1 MQKVSKKIIATII
14 NLIILCIC
22 FCNVSIAES
31 KLVEPTEN
39 QFFELRAV
47 KVTNIEGKDKQ
58 VIFELW
64 AHEIEF
70 KGFDVRFSYD
80 GTHFAPSNINTNEYT
95 DDETEFFKFESEFS
109 DCLELFTVP
118 YTGTST
124 GGMRAVVSFNPPI
137 SESEHIKNKEN
148 VGMIVD
154 SSGSVLLGTLSFR
167 TTLDK
172 FDISSF
178 KLETSDTT
186 SPKTGIKII
195 IDGST
200 YYESQSTFRFTDKSA
215 SRNADLSNIKLSN
228 GNEDDENYKEYALNP
243 SFDKNTLEYTTELLE
258 YVDKVNLEVTK
269 DDEKSSIVIKQPKHD
284 ENGNLVFEDDGSTIV
299 YEETSLDDLKNEIV
313 LNKLGEPDTV
323 IELKVTA
330 EDEVTTK
337 TYKITIHRP
346 YGTIKGSIH
355 TVNSNDVHI
364 ADVKVYNNSD
374 QIDWENISSHDE
386 LDNYKTV
393 LNKKTNEDG
402 TYEIKV
408 IPGNYDVL
416 IDKVAYLDY
425 IVTTIQV
432 NENDEIDLD
441 NVELIPRW
449 CK

>member
-80 GTHFAPSNINTNEYT
+80 GTHFAPSNITTNDYT

-200 YYESQSTFRFTDKSA
+200 YYENQSTFRFTDKSA

-228 GNEDDENYKEYALNP
+228 GNENDENYKEYALNP

-258 YVDKVNLEVTK
+258 YVDKVNLEVIK

-330 EDEVTTK
+330 EDKVTTK

-441 NVELIPRW
+441 NVELIPR
-449 CK
+449 

>member
-47 KVTNIEGKDKQ
+47 KVTNIESKDKQ

-80 GTHFAPSNINTNEYT
+80 GTHFAPSNITTNDYT

-200 YYESQSTFRFTDKSA
+200 YYENQSTFRFTDKSA

-355 TVNSNDVHI
+355 TVNSNDVNI
-364 ADVKVYNNSD
+364 EDVKVYNNSD

-441 NVELIPRW
+441 NVELIPR
-449 CK
+449 

>member
-80 GTHFAPSNINTNEYT
+80 GTHFAPSNITTNDYT

-154 SSGSVLLGTLSFR
+154 SFGSVLLGTLSFR

-200 YYESQSTFRFTDKSA
+200 YYENQSTFRFTDKSA

-284 ENGNLVFEDDGSTIV
+284 ENGNLVFEDDDSTIV

-441 NVELIPRW
+441 NVELIPR
-449 CK
+449 

>member
-31 KLVEPTEN
+31 KLVEPTED
-39 QFFELRAV
+39 QFLELRAV
-47 KVTNIEGKDKQ
+47 KVTNIDGKDKQ

-80 GTHFAPSNINTNEYT
+80 GTHFAPSNITTNEYT

-200 YYESQSTFRFTDKSA
+200 YYENQSTFRFTDKSA

-228 GNEDDENYKEYALNP
+228 GNENDENYKEYALNP

>member
-1 MQKVSKKIIATII
+1 M
-14 NLIILCIC
+14 
-22 FCNVSIAES
+22 
-31 KLVEPTEN
+31 
-39 QFFELRAV
+39 RAV

-70 KGFDVRFSYD
+70 RGFDVRFSYD
-80 GTHFAPSNINTNEYT
+80 GTHFAPSNITTNDYT

-200 YYESQSTFRFTDKSA
+200 YYENQSTFRFTDKSA

-441 NVELIPRW
+441 NVELIPR
-449 CK
+449 

>member
-31 KLVEPTEN
+31 KLVEPTEE

-70 KGFDVRFSYD
+70 KGFYVRFSYD
-80 GTHFAPSNINTNEYT
+80 GIHFAPSNITTNDYT

-200 YYESQSTFRFTDKSA
+200 YYENQSTFRFTDKSA

-299 YEETSLDDLKNEIV
+299 YEEKSLDDLKNEIV

-364 ADVKVYNNSD
+364 AGVKVYNNSD

-441 NVELIPRW
+441 NVELIPR
-449 CK
+449 

>member
-31 KLVEPTEN
+31 KLVEPTED

-70 KGFDVRFSYD
+70 NGFDVRFSYD
-80 GTHFAPSNINTNEYT
+80 GTHFAPSNITTNDYT

-200 YYESQSTFRFTDKSA
+200 YYENQSTFRFTDKSA

-313 LNKLGEPDTV
+313 LNKLGEQDTV

-441 NVELIPRW
+441 NVELIPR
-449 CK
+449 

>member
-31 KLVEPTEN
+31 KLVEPTED

-80 GTHFAPSNINTNEYT
+80 GTHFAPSNITTNDYT

-200 YYESQSTFRFTDKSA
+200 YYENQSTFRFTDKSA

-228 GNEDDENYKEYALNP
+228 GNEDDENYKEYVLNP

-374 QIDWENISSHDE
+374 QIDWENISSHDD

-441 NVELIPRW
+441 NVELIPR
-449 CK
+449 

>member
-1 MQKVSKKIIATII
+1 MQKVSKKIIVTII

-80 GTHFAPSNINTNEYT
+80 GTHFAPSNITTNDYT

-200 YYESQSTFRFTDKSA
+200 YYENQSTFRFTDKSA

-299 YEETSLDDLKNEIV
+299 YEEKSLDDLKNEIV
-313 LNKLGEPDTV
+313 LNKLGEQDTV

-441 NVELIPRW
+441 NVELIPR
-449 CK
+449 

>member
-31 KLVEPTEN
+31 KLVEPTED

-80 GTHFAPSNINTNEYT
+80 GTHFAPSNITTNDYT

-200 YYESQSTFRFTDKSA
+200 YYENQSTFRFTDKSA

-228 GNEDDENYKEYALNP
+228 GNKDDENYKEYALNP

-299 YEETSLDDLKNEIV
+299 YEEKSLDDLKNEIV
-313 LNKLGEPDTV
+313 LNKLGEQDTV

>member
-1 MQKVSKKIIATII
+1 VSKKIIATII

-31 KLVEPTEN
+31 KLVEPTED

-80 GTHFAPSNINTNEYT
+80 GTHFAPSNITTNDYT

-200 YYESQSTFRFTDKSA
+200 YYENQSTFRFTDKSA

-441 NVELIPRW
+441 NVELIPR
-449 CK
+449 

>member
-31 KLVEPTEN
+31 KLVEPTED
-39 QFFELRAV
+39 QFFELRTV

-80 GTHFAPSNINTNEYT
+80 GTHFAPSNITTNDYT

-200 YYESQSTFRFTDKSA
+200 YYENQSTFRFTDKSA

-243 SFDKNTLEYTTELLE
+243 SFDNNTLEYTTELLE

-441 NVELIPRW
+441 NVELIPR
-449 CK
+449 

>member
-31 KLVEPTEN
+31 KLVEPTED

-80 GTHFAPSNINTNEYT
+80 GTHFAPSNITTNDYT

-200 YYESQSTFRFTDKSA
+200 YYENQSTFRFTDKSA

-228 GNEDDENYKEYALNP
+228 GNEDDENYKEYVLNP

-299 YEETSLDDLKNEIV
+299 YEEASLDDLKNEIV

-330 EDEVTTK
+330 EDEVITK

-441 NVELIPRW
+441 NVELIPR
-449 CK
+449 

>member
-70 KGFDVRFSYD
+70 RGFDVRFSYD
-80 GTHFAPSNINTNEYT
+80 GTHFAPSNITTNDYT

-124 GGMRAVVSFNPPI
+124 GGMRAVASFNPPI

-200 YYESQSTFRFTDKSA
+200 YYENQSTFRFTDKSA

-228 GNEDDENYKEYALNP
+228 GNEDDENYKEYVLNP

-299 YEETSLDDLKNEIV
+299 YEEASLDDLKNEIV

-441 NVELIPRW
+441 NVELIPR
-449 CK
+449 

>member
-31 KLVEPTEN
+31 KLVEPTED
-39 QFFELRAV
+39 QFLELRAV
-47 KVTNIEGKDKQ
+47 KVTNIDGKDKQ

-70 KGFDVRFSYD
+70 RGFDVRFSYD
-80 GTHFAPSNINTNEYT
+80 GTHFAPSNITTNEYT

-200 YYESQSTFRFTDKSA
+200 YYENQSTFRFTDKSA
-215 SRNADLSNIKLSN
+215 SRNADLANIKLSN

-299 YEETSLDDLKNEIV
+299 YEETSLEDLKNEIV

-441 NVELIPRW
+441 NVELIPR
-449 CK
+449 

>member
-80 GTHFAPSNINTNEYT
+80 GTHFAPSNITTNDYT

-200 YYESQSTFRFTDKSA
+200 YYENQSTFRFTDKSA

-364 ADVKVYNNSD
+364 ADVKVYNDSD

-441 NVELIPRW
+441 NVELIPR
-449 CK
+449 

>member
-39 QFFELRAV
+39 QFLELRAV

-80 GTHFAPSNINTNEYT
+80 GTHFAPSNITTNDYT

-200 YYESQSTFRFTDKSA
+200 YYENQSTFRFTDKSA

-441 NVELIPRW
+441 NVELIPR
-449 CK
+449 

>member
-31 KLVEPTEN
+31 KLVEPTED

-80 GTHFAPSNINTNEYT
+80 GTHFAPSNITTNDYT

-137 SESEHIKNKEN
+137 LESEHIKNKEN

-200 YYESQSTFRFTDKSA
+200 YYENQSTFRFTDKSA

-228 GNEDDENYKEYALNP
+228 GNEDDENYKEYVLNP

-299 YEETSLDDLKNEIV
+299 YEEASLDDLKNEIV

-441 NVELIPRW
+441 NVELIPR
-449 CK
+449 

>member
-22 FCNVSIAES
+22 FCNVSVAES
-31 KLVEPTEN
+31 KLVEPTED

-80 GTHFAPSNINTNEYT
+80 GTHFAPSNITTNDYT

-200 YYESQSTFRFTDKSA
+200 YYENQSTFRFTDKSA

-441 NVELIPRW
+441 NVELIPR
-449 CK
+449 

>member
-1 MQKVSKKIIATII
+1 MSKKIIATII

-47 KVTNIEGKDKQ
+47 KVTNIESKDKQ

-80 GTHFAPSNINTNEYT
+80 GTHFAPSNITTNDYT

-200 YYESQSTFRFTDKSA
+200 YYENQSTFRFTDKSA

-243 SFDKNTLEYTTELLE
+243 SFDKNTLEYTTKLLE

-441 NVELIPRW
+441 NVELIPR
-449 CK
+449 

>member
-1 MQKVSKKIIATII
+1 MQKVSKKIIATIM
-14 NLIILCIC
+14 NFIILCIC

-31 KLVEPTEN
+31 KLVEPTED

-70 KGFDVRFSYD
+70 RGFDVRFSYD
-80 GTHFAPSNINTNEYT
+80 GTHFAPSNITTNDYT

-200 YYESQSTFRFTDKSA
+200 YYENQSTFRFTDKSA

-441 NVELIPRW
+441 NVELIPR
-449 CK
+449 

>member
-31 KLVEPTEN
+31 KLVEPTED
-39 QFFELRAV
+39 QFLELRAV
-47 KVTNIEGKDKQ
+47 KVTNIDGKDKQ

-80 GTHFAPSNINTNEYT
+80 GTHFAPSNITTNEYT

-200 YYESQSTFRFTDKSA
+200 YYENQSTFRFTDKSA

-441 NVELIPRW
+441 NVELIPR
-449 CK
+449 

>member
-31 KLVEPTEN
+31 KLVEPTED

-80 GTHFAPSNINTNEYT
+80 GTHFAPSNITTNDYT

-200 YYESQSTFRFTDKSA
+200 YYENQSTFRFTDKSA

-228 GNEDDENYKEYALNP
+228 GNEDDENYKEYVLNP

-299 YEETSLDDLKNEIV
+299 YEEASLDDLKNEIV

-330 EDEVTTK
+330 EDEVITK

>member
-31 KLVEPTEN
+31 KLVEPTED
-39 QFFELRAV
+39 QFLELRAV
-47 KVTNIEGKDKQ
+47 KVTNIDGKDKQ

-64 AHEIEF
+64 THEIEF

-200 YYESQSTFRFTDKSA
+200 YYENQSTFRFTDKSA

-228 GNEDDENYKEYALNP
+228 GNENDENYKEYALNP

-441 NVELIPRW
+441 NVELIPR
-449 CK
+449 

>member
-31 KLVEPTEN
+31 KLVEPTED

-80 GTHFAPSNINTNEYT
+80 GTHFAPSNITTNDYT

-200 YYESQSTFRFTDKSA
+200 YYENQSTFRFTDKSA

-299 YEETSLDDLKNEIV
+299 YEEKSLDDLKNEIV
-313 LNKLGEPDTV
+313 LNKLGEQDTV

-346 YGTIKGSIH
+346 NGTIKGSIH
-355 TVNSNDVHI
+355 TVN
-364 ADVKVYNNSD
+364 
-374 QIDWENISSHDE
+374 
-386 LDNYKTV
+386 
-393 LNKKTNEDG
+393 
-402 TYEIKV
+402 
-408 IPGNYDVL
+408 
-416 IDKVAYLDY
+416 
-425 IVTTIQV
+425 
-432 NENDEIDLD
+432 
-441 NVELIPRW
+441 
-449 CK
+449 

>member
-31 KLVEPTEN
+31 KLVEPTED

-80 GTHFAPSNINTNEYT
+80 GTHFAPSNITTNDYT

-124 GGMRAVVSFNPPI
+124 GGMRAVVSFNQPI

-200 YYESQSTFRFTDKSA
+200 YYENQSTFRFTDKSA

-441 NVELIPRW
+441 NVELIPR
-449 CK
+449 

>member
-31 KLVEPTEN
+31 KLVEPTED

-70 KGFDVRFSYD
+70 RGFDVRFSYD
-80 GTHFAPSNINTNEYT
+80 GTHFAPSNITTNDYT

-200 YYESQSTFRFTDKSA
+200 YYENQSTFRFTDKSA

-228 GNEDDENYKEYALNP
+228 GNEDDENYKEYALNH

-299 YEETSLDDLKNEIV
+299 YEEKSLDDLKNEIV
-313 LNKLGEPDTV
+313 LNKLGEQDTV

>member
-1 MQKVSKKIIATII
+1 MQKVSKKIIVTII

-80 GTHFAPSNINTNEYT
+80 GTHFAPSNITTNDYT

-200 YYESQSTFRFTDKSA
+200 YYENQSTFRFTDKSA

-228 GNEDDENYKEYALNP
+228 GNENDENYKEYALNP

-313 LNKLGEPDTV
+313 LNKLGEQDTV

>member
-1 MQKVSKKIIATII
+1 M
-14 NLIILCIC
+14 
-22 FCNVSIAES
+22 
-31 KLVEPTEN
+31 
-39 QFFELRAV
+39 RAV

-80 GTHFAPSNINTNEYT
+80 GTHFAPSNITTNDYT

-200 YYESQSTFRFTDKSA
+200 YYENQSTFRFTDKSA

-299 YEETSLDDLKNEIV
+299 YEEKSLDDLKNEIV
-313 LNKLGEPDTV
+313 LNKLGEQDTV

-441 NVELIPRW
+441 NVELIPR
-449 CK
+449 

>member
-80 GTHFAPSNINTNEYT
+80 GTHFAPSNITTNDYT

-200 YYESQSTFRFTDKSA
+200 YYENQSTFRFTDKSA

-243 SFDKNTLEYTTELLE
+243 SFDKNTLEYTTKLLE

-441 NVELIPRW
+441 NVELIPR
-449 CK
+449 

>member
-31 KLVEPTEN
+31 KLVEPTED

-80 GTHFAPSNINTNEYT
+80 GTHFAPSNITTNDYT

-124 GGMRAVVSFNPPI
+124 GGMRAVVSFNQPI

-200 YYESQSTFRFTDKSA
+200 YYENQSTFRFTDKSA

-228 GNEDDENYKEYALNP
+228 GNENDENYKEYALNP

-441 NVELIPRW
+441 NVELIPR
-449 CK
+449 

>member
-1 MQKVSKKIIATII
+1 LQKVSKKIIATII

-80 GTHFAPSNINTNEYT
+80 GTHFAPSNITTNDYT

-200 YYESQSTFRFTDKSA
+200 YYENQSTFRFTDKSA

>member
-31 KLVEPTEN
+31 KLVEPTED

-80 GTHFAPSNINTNEYT
+80 GTHFAPSNITTNDYT

-200 YYESQSTFRFTDKSA
+200 YYEKQSTFRFTDKSA

-299 YEETSLDDLKNEIV
+299 YEEKSLDDLKNEIV
-313 LNKLGEPDTV
+313 LNKLGEQDTV

-364 ADVKVYNNSD
+364 ADMKVYNNSD

>member
-1 MQKVSKKIIATII
+1 MQKVSKKIIVTII

-80 GTHFAPSNINTNEYT
+80 GTHFAPSNITTNDYT

-200 YYESQSTFRFTDKSA
+200 YYENQSTFRFTDKSA

-228 GNEDDENYKEYALNP
+228 GNENDENYKEYALNP

-313 LNKLGEPDTV
+313 LNKLGEQDTV

-346 YGTIKGSIH
+346 YGTIKCSIH

>member
-200 YYESQSTFRFTDKSA
+200 YYENQSTFRFTDKSA

-228 GNEDDENYKEYALNP
+228 GNEDDENYKEYVLNP

-441 NVELIPRW
+441 NVELIPR
-449 CK
+449 

>member
-47 KVTNIEGKDKQ
+47 KVTNIESKDKQ

-80 GTHFAPSNINTNEYT
+80 GTHFAPSNITTNDYT

-200 YYESQSTFRFTDKSA
+200 YYENQSTFRFTDKSA

-243 SFDKNTLEYTTELLE
+243 SFDKNTLEYTTKLLE

-441 NVELIPRW
+441 NVELIPR
-449 CK
+449 

>member
-31 KLVEPTEN
+31 KLVEPTED

-47 KVTNIEGKDKQ
+47 KVTNIESKDKQ

-80 GTHFAPSNINTNEYT
+80 GTHFAPSNITTNDYT

-178 KLETSDTT
+178 KLETSDTV
-186 SPKTGIKII
+186 SPKTGVKIS
-195 IDGST
+195 IDNST
-200 YYESQSTFRFTDKSA
+200 YYENQSTFRFTDKSA
-215 SRNADLSNIKLSN
+215 SKNADLANIKLSN

-243 SFDKNTLEYTTELLE
+243 SFDKNTLEYATELLE

-284 ENGNLVFEDDGSTIV
+284 ENGDLIFEDDGSTIV
-299 YEETSLDDLKNEIV
+299 YEEKNLDDLKTEIV

-393 LNKKTNEDG
+393 LNKKTSEDG
-402 TYEIKV
+402 TYEINV

-441 NVELIPRW
+441 NVELIPR
-449 CK
+449 

>member
-31 KLVEPTEN
+31 KLVEPTED
-39 QFFELRAV
+39 QFLELRAV
-47 KVTNIEGKDKQ
+47 KVTNIDGKDKQ

-80 GTHFAPSNINTNEYT
+80 GTHFAPSNITTNDYT

-200 YYESQSTFRFTDKSA
+200 YYENQSTFRFTDKSA

-441 NVELIPRW
+441 NVELIPR
-449 CK
+449 

>member
-39 QFFELRAV
+39 QFLELRAV

-80 GTHFAPSNINTNEYT
+80 GTHFAPSNITTNDYT

-200 YYESQSTFRFTDKSA
+200 YYENQSTFRFTDKSA

-228 GNEDDENYKEYALNP
+228 GNEDDENYKEYVLNP

-299 YEETSLDDLKNEIV
+299 YEETNLDDLKNEIV

-441 NVELIPRW
+441 NVELIPR
-449 CK
+449 

>member
-31 KLVEPTEN
+31 KLVEPTED

-80 GTHFAPSNINTNEYT
+80 GTHFAPSNITTNDYT

-200 YYESQSTFRFTDKSA
+200 YYENQSTFRFTDKSA

-323 IELKVTA
+323 IELKATA

-441 NVELIPRW
+441 NVELIPR
-449 CK
+449 